1 MTDINFKTNTIG
13 KAFIVD
19 PNPPNN
25 ETIPLEDMFIY
36 VKFSAYPRSRTT
48 YNGTDLSG
56 DDQFL
61 NFGVED
67 EVNFISTK
75 ISYNENGKI
84 DPTLQQTYATTDW
97 TNISSFGNTT
107 SSGILEGFGIK
118 SISIK
123 YNASLVPQ
131 VDITFTDVRGSAL
144 FDTLSNGTDVTSP
157 YAVFFRMPYPVFRLS
172 IKGYFGQK
180 VDYCLHMI
188 NWTSSFDNTT
198 GNFDISAN
206 FLGYQQAILNDL
218 VLGNI
223 IGVVNTEKGKNN
235 LKKIFNKKR
244 ESNEQIIDIEQYKL
258 DNFIINISK
267 LQVEAQLIKSDLDSF
282 KDFENLK
289 KKVGLLRQIRSFI
302 GSPLPKDSKNDV
314 DKNKKYLQFPNIENQ
329 IITNGIESEGT
340 QLTLNSDYLS
350 IRDFLVLKLT
360 KQQAFKKFIINLNDA
375 VKQYIQFIRTTENK
389 KTNNKNNNNELYL
402 VGDEDLIDSFF
413 VGDLD
418 DEDSWLNYVSSF
430 TKDVSGDSNKI
441 QSTSIRNIFDGFQN
455 VDSEI
460 SLTKNGRKLGKD
472 LNSNFS
478 IQSFI
483 SVRNIGNSLR
493 GSVFSTENDQAI
505 LIDFRTQRSLLEA
518 NIRDL
523 EEKIKVKFKEVSD
536 ELNKILLKNLKENN
550 SFSPKMKDSFEILMN
565 NSQAM
570 ISTIRDITINSENA
584 NPKFRN
590 RFLISKNT
598 DIPNSS
604 LINND
609 KSVAF
614 PSIYNDNN
622 EEVYIGSLFDIEK
635 TFFPE
640 IDFVDEVYRNIV
652 NKKSVIENLTYDGD
666 ISSIPNSDKW
676 FPINPIDYK
685 DNPYISLGSDNNI
698 EKINNSLIKTIT
710 TRVCVLKNYSKFSNT
725 YLNGVQNY
733 AKYDAINAK
742 NVIYNKKIRD
752 VIKSDIL
759 ERLNQLNNTQLFDEI
774 KKILPDITINNGE
787 INIPNNILEVG
798 DIKITSDY
806 SGNSESSNFIGLE
819 ISDIV
824 NNNKELFDEIS
835 NDNTYIN
842 KVRVENETPTKY
854 GGNNIKTT
862 CLKETLFITPEND
875 FDKLTY
881 SDINPD
887 GKFLNKNRFK
897 IPILSLTC
905 SYDQNLVDSVFYK
918 QQLNIYARSFLCL
931 STFPFNYIKNGF
943 LNILF
948 TNKKYENARIVE
960 IPELFLYYIGSLLWR
975 LETDE
980 TDGVSFN
987 INLDSNCSYDDF
999 SSPKD
1004 KYLSKFGSK
1013 NEIRDIE
1020 EEISKLPLS
1029 VKNFFIEQFKDWT
1042 DKNFK
1047 DDFTGDF
1054 EEIFRNIVKDEE
1066 TAVIKKSKNQ
1076 ITKLL
1081 IKTKNLI
1088 IFNINI
1094 FNPKKSDVLTVNV
1107 NDISNYINNF
1117 NVNFGGDNLE
1127 NTNDNP
1133 NESDD
1138 DLNEETD
1145 NDIKLAIYQYFK
1157 NVNDKWVSDTE
1168 NGFNICGGNNLT
1180 TDLIDYFKFID
1191 RGWNDIGDKVVLDL
1205 KSFVNTASNLNS
1217 SVYSLV
1223 SKVLRDNNFILQ
1235 ILPNYIN
1242 FTDLEEVKKI
1252 FAPQTTIENN
1262 SSSGPIFCCIYTR
1275 GNSKHLNI
1283 DERVTSFVKD
1293 GFSVDSDDAPSDI
1306 SDINNRVKDLNG
1318 DDYSLV
1324 AFKVA
1329 FGSQNQSLFKSVN
1342 LNQQEHKET
1351 AEYFKALSEL
1361 IDKRGGSQRSY
1372 KGTNL
1377 LRLFNTRS
1385 YSCTVESLGCMGIQP
1400 LMYFDLQNVPFFNG
1414 AYLITSVD
1422 HNISPNHM
1430 TTTFK
1435 GLRQSKFRIP
1445 LVSDITTSLKI
1456 NLNDSID
1463 IPKIEFQPNNSN
1475 YSIGVLNPDQRFDF
1489 GANFDIV
1496 KFKSIG
1502 VTDSNITQE
1511 TLDEFAQLLGDYG
1524 INTNAQVCM
1533 FITNVFRQSNY
1544 LSKKT
1549 YEWELERTSPNKLN
1563 KNVLFYGNIDN
1574 PNNQNK
1580 IVKPVLT
1587 SDTTDNKYYTYQP
1600 IFSGTSNISSDLTGE
1615 FISFSPTDNTS
1626 KLDDKKFLNTQTG
1639 DKYFFRPFGY
1649 LYVIGRKQYEDYA
1662 GGNLISIISKRKSIE
1677 ENNNLE
1683 SLVSSFDAS
1692 IWVWQNVEGN
1702 GKTCFKTIDEQNKE
1716 NQGKSTI
1723 FSRTVEISQQLDD
1736 SNKINE
1742 SFSVFEKVL
1751 TNFVVSEQDKTKL
1764 IDFFSG

>member
-1 MTDINFKTNTIG
+1 MTDINFNTNTRGG

-25 ETIPLEDMFIY
+25 EIIPLEDMFIY

-107 SSGILEGFGIK
+107 SGGILEGFGIK

-223 IGVVNTEKGKNN
+223 IGVVNTEKGKNK
-235 LKKIFNKKR
+235 LKEIFNKKR
-244 ESNEQIIDIEQYKL
+244 EPNEQIIDIEPYKL

-314 DKNKKYLQFPNIENQ
+314 DKNKKYLQFPNIENL
-329 IITNGIESEGT
+329 INTNGIESVGT

-375 VKQYIQFIRTTENK
+375 VKQYIQFIKTTENK

-418 DEDSWLNYVSSF
+418 DEDSWKNYVSSF

-441 QSTSIRNIFDGFQN
+441 KSTSIGNIFDGFQN

-478 IQSFI
+478 IQNFI
-483 SVRNIGNSLR
+483 NVRNTLLSK
-493 GSVFSTENDQAI
+493 VFNDEKDQAI

-518 NIRDL
+518 NIRGLD
-523 EEKIKVKFKEVSD
+523 EKIKVKFKEVSD

-590 RFLISKNT
+590 NILMNKKT

-622 EEVYIGSLFDIEK
+622 EEVYIGSLYNIEK

-774 KKILPDITINNGE
+774 KKISPNITINNGE

-806 SGNSESSNFIGLE
+806 NDPSSNFIGLE

-835 NDNTYIN
+835 DDNTYIN
-842 KVRVENETPTKY
+842 KVRVENETLTKY

-881 SDINPD
+881 SDINP
-887 GKFLNKNRFK
+887 GGEFLNKNRFQ
-897 IPILSLTC
+897 PNSNTC
-905 SYDQNLVDSVFYK
+905 SYGENLVDSVFYK
-918 QQLNIYARSFLCL
+918 QQLNTYARSFLCL
-931 STFPFNYIKNGF
+931 STFPFNYIKDGF

-948 TNKKYENARIVE
+948 PNKKYENARIVE

-975 LETDE
+975 LETD
-980 TDGVSFN
+980 GVSFN
-987 INLDSNCSYDDF
+987 INLGINCSYDDF

-1013 NEIRDIE
+1013 NKIRDIE

-1066 TAVIKKSKNQ
+1066 TTVITESKNE

-1081 IKTKNLI
+1081 RKNTTNLI
-1088 IFNINI
+1088 IYNINI
-1094 FNPKKSDVLTVNV
+1094 FNPDKSDVLTVNV

-1157 NVNDKWVSDTE
+1157 NVND
-1168 NGFNICGGNNLT
+1168 
-1180 TDLIDYFKFID
+1180 
-1191 RGWNDIGDKVVLDL
+1191 
-1205 KSFVNTASNLNS
+1205 
-1217 SVYSLV
+1217 
-1223 SKVLRDNNFILQ
+1223 
-1235 ILPNYIN
+1235 
-1242 FTDLEEVKKI
+1242 
-1252 FAPQTTIENN
+1252 
-1262 SSSGPIFCCIYTR
+1262 
-1275 GNSKHLNI
+1275 
-1283 DERVTSFVKD
+1283 
-1293 GFSVDSDDAPSDI
+1293 
-1306 SDINNRVKDLNG
+1306 
-1318 DDYSLV
+1318 
-1324 AFKVA
+1324 
-1329 FGSQNQSLFKSVN
+1329 
-1342 LNQQEHKET
+1342 
-1351 AEYFKALSEL
+1351 
-1361 IDKRGGSQRSY
+1361 
-1372 KGTNL
+1372 
-1377 LRLFNTRS
+1377 
-1385 YSCTVESLGCMGIQP
+1385 
-1400 LMYFDLQNVPFFNG
+1400 
-1414 AYLITSVD
+1414 
-1422 HNISPNHM
+1422 
-1430 TTTFK
+1430 
-1435 GLRQSKFRIP
+1435 
-1445 LVSDITTSLKI
+1445 
-1456 NLNDSID
+1456 
-1463 IPKIEFQPNNSN
+1463 
-1475 YSIGVLNPDQRFDF
+1475 
-1489 GANFDIV
+1489 
-1496 KFKSIG
+1496 
-1502 VTDSNITQE
+1502 
-1511 TLDEFAQLLGDYG
+1511 
-1524 INTNAQVCM
+1524 
-1533 FITNVFRQSNY
+1533 
-1544 LSKKT
+1544 
-1549 YEWELERTSPNKLN
+1549 
-1563 KNVLFYGNIDN
+1563 
-1574 PNNQNK
+1574 
-1580 IVKPVLT
+1580 
-1587 SDTTDNKYYTYQP
+1587 
-1600 IFSGTSNISSDLTGE
+1600 
-1615 FISFSPTDNTS
+1615 
-1626 KLDDKKFLNTQTG
+1626 
-1639 DKYFFRPFGY
+1639 
-1649 LYVIGRKQYEDYA
+1649 
-1662 GGNLISIISKRKSIE
+1662 
-1677 ENNNLE
+1677 
-1683 SLVSSFDAS
+1683 
-1692 IWVWQNVEGN
+1692 
-1702 GKTCFKTIDEQNKE
+1702 
-1716 NQGKSTI
+1716 
-1723 FSRTVEISQQLDD
+1723 
-1736 SNKINE
+1736 
-1742 SFSVFEKVL
+1742 
-1751 TNFVVSEQDKTKL
+1751 
-1764 IDFFSG
+1764 